1 MAQGRIKL
9 GVDIVKGNT
18 SGISEIKRELA
29 SLNSQVSENLLKVDG
44 TQAKAEL
51 QEVQRTIN
59 VIDQALSKS
68 FNVKLDSIN
77 VVKFRQAIEQN
88 NVTMKHG
95 QCAAEHTGLPF
106 RRQVSDGFTDLR
118 VISRWTSH

>member
-1 MAQGRIKL
+1 
-9 GVDIVKGNT
+9 
-18 SGISEIKRELA
+18 
-29 SLNSQVSENLLKVDG
+29 LLKVDG

-88 NVTMKHG
+88 NVTMKQAQAQLTSFG
-95 QCAAEHTGLPF
+95 DQG
-106 RRQVSDGFTDLR
+106 VR
-118 VISRWTSH
+118 VFENLTLEVLTANKHIKQ